1 MKSNLKKQQSWQ
13 MFNIIAA
20 RYEVVNDIL
29 SCGIHRAWR
38 QTLVRQIPQ
47 KMGQTMLDC
56 ATGTGSIVFA
66 VMEKCAPYFSH
77 VTGSDLSEG
86 MMAVAKKKCKNK
98 KYENKVEFCV
108 ADACSLPMNESAFDV
123 VSMAFGIRNV
133 PDYKQCLTELF
144 RVLKQDGKVL
154 ILEFSMPKN
163 KLVKWVYLVYFR
175 YLMPMIGGLI
185 SGKLFAYKYLNQTVE
200 SFPYGAAFKD
210 AMCNVGFKNVI
221 IKPLTFGIAT
231 LYIGEK

>member
-1 MKSNLKKQQSWQ
+1 MKTNVKKEHSWQ

-29 SCGIHRAWR
+29 SCGIHRLWR

-47 KMGQTMLDC
+47 KMGQKMLDC

-66 VMEKCAPYFSH
+66 VMEKCASFFTH
-77 VTGSDLSEG
+77 VIGSDLSEG
-86 MMAVAKKKCKNK
+86 MMAIAKKKCIAK

-108 ADACSLPMNESAFDV
+108 ADACRLPMSESEFDV

-144 RVLKQDGKVL
+144 RVLKSGGKVL

-163 KLVKWVYLVYFR
+163 RLVKLVYLVYFR
-175 YLMPMIGGLI
+175 YLMPAIGGLV

-200 SFPYGAAFKD
+200 SFPYGEAFKD
-210 AMCNVGFKNVI
+210 AMCNVGFKNI
-221 IKPLTFGIAT
+221 TIKPLTFGIAT